1 MPWRRRENAFCH
13 RCSGDLS
20 CLTDGGSIYR
30 NLRKKRDIDK
40 IDAGPGPHGAP
51 PPPPAA
57 PRRTPKRT
65 AAEVDEELPE
75 VQSQEQAADSRV
87 ERLAGRAE
95 GRRAA
100 AEKAEEVV
108 GARPIHITSQLG
120 LVAQRRLRARGWEA
134 RGESLS
140 PVHRTFVS
148 GCEGPRHRGIA

>member
-1 MPWRRRENAFCH
+1 KPMAAKRTMLALSKGLPAYIVVSGFC
-13 RCSGDLS
+13 RVTPLFLPSS
-20 CLTDGGSIYR
+20 TW
-30 NLRKKRDIDK
+30 IDK
-40 IDAGPGPHGAP
+40 IS
-51 PPPPAA
+51 
-57 PRRTPKRT
+57 TPKRT